1 MLHAVIMA
9 GGAGTRFWP
18 ASRTANPKQLLD
30 LAGRRTMIQA
40 TVDRLQG
47 LVPSDRV
54 QIITNERLVAS
65 IQQQLPEVPFASIL
79 GEPCKRDTAPCIGL
93 AAALLQAA
101 DPEATMIVMPSDHVI
116 SPMEDF
122 QKVLSQA
129 AKLVDAEPEWLV
141 TFGIRPTYPAESFG
155 YIERGESLAIQAGE
169 TPAFRVI
176 QFKEKPKL
184 ATARE
189 YLATGRF
196 YWNSGIFVWKARTVL
211 AGLSLH
217 EPVMFSHLQRI
228 ADAIGKSNFSDV
240 LRKEFT
246 AISPR
251 SIDYAIMEKSKQ
263 VAVLEA
269 PFLWDDLGS
278 WQAIERL
285 RGTDDKGNT
294 IVGKHVGI
302 ATAKTIVRGDDEH
315 LIVTIGVE
323 DLIIV
328 HTPDATLVANKNQEE
343 AVREA
348 VKVLEQK
355 GWSNYL

>member
-18 ASRTANPKQLLD
+18 ASRTATPKQLLD
-30 LAGRRTMIQA
+30 LAGQRTMIQA
-40 TVDRLQG
+40 TVDRLHG
-47 LVPSDRV
+47 LVPGERV
-54 QIITNERLVAS
+54 QIITNERLVAA
-65 IQQQLPEVPFASIL
+65 IQEQLPEVRATSIL

-93 AAALLQAA
+93 SAVLLQAV

-116 SPMEDF
+116 EPVGDF
-122 QKVLSQA
+122 QKALAQA
-129 AKLVDAEPEWLV
+129 ARLVDADPNWLV

-155 YIERGESLAIQAGE
+155 YIERGESFGIQAGE
-169 TPAFRVI
+169 TPAFRVS

-196 YWNSGIFVWKARTVL
+196 YWNAGIFVWKARTVL
-211 AGLSLH
+211 AGLERH
-217 EPVMFSHLQRI
+217 EPMMFAHLQRI
-228 ADAIGKSNFSDV
+228 ADAVGKPSFKEV
-240 LRKEFT
+240 LREEFT
-246 AISPR
+246 AIKPR
-251 SIDYAIMEKSKQ
+251 SIDYAIMEKAEQ

-269 PFLWDDLGS
+269 PFQWDDLGS
-278 WQAIERL
+278 WQALERL
-285 RGTDDKGNT
+285 RGTDENGNT
-294 IVGKHVGI
+294 VVGRHVGI
-302 ATAKTIVRGDDEH
+302 GTTKTIVRGDEQH

-328 HTPDATLVANKNQEE
+328 HTPDATLVAKKSDEE

-348 VKVLEQK
+348 VKALEQK